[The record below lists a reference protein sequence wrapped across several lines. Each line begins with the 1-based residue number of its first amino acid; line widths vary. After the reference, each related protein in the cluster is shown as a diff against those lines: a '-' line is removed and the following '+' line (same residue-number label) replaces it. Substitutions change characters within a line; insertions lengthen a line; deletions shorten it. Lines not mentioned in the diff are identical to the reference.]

1 MTRLE
6 SPHCT
11 QALFT
16 SRALDPGD
24 KHLRACVAHLASSS
38 FGDTKKSS
46 QWGSDSWPQF
56 LSSYFKWILPGE
68 NINSQKLPRWTKAD
82 MFFFEGFNLWH
93 QQPKQHLAFRQN
105 KDKTIQP
112 PTPILGSLKLSKRR
126 KGGKC
131 QHTWTRD
138 QSQQARTTLEAS
150 GPSRQ
155 TAFTISYRRAQSPAQ
170 DLGGPVKPYWCLL
183 PVHRRSPWCC
193 LKYGSKI
200 VISKDKYFNRWILP
214 IWI

>member
-56 LSSYFKWILPGE
+56 LSSYFKWILPEE

-105 KDKTIQP
+105 KDKTIRP

-131 QHTWTRD
+131 HTHE
-138 QSQQARTTLEAS
+138 LETS
-150 GPSRQ
+150 LSRQ
-155 TAFTISYRRAQSPAQ
+155 GPRWRPLAHPDRQPSPSPTEEHKV
-170 DLGGPVKPYWCLL
+170 LPRTWGGPAKPYWCLL
-183 PVHRRSPWCC
+183 PVHRSPWCC